1 LPIVLA
7 VFIAHLLALRRHSRA
22 GAALASQL
30 PLTALMIGYTVFG
43 LWLLS
48 TPVAT

>member
-1 LPIVLA
+1 MKTDARP
-7 VFIAHLLALRRHSRA
+7 S
-22 GAALASQL
+22 AAMLSQL
-30 PLTALMIGYTVFG
+30 PMTALMIGYTVFG